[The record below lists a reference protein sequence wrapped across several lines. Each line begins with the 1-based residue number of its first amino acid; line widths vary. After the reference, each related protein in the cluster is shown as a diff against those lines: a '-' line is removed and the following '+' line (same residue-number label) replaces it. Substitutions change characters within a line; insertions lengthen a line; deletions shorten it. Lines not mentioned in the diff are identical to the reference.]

1 MLWMELPCAVGAV
14 EQVIDRCLLAAK
26 RT

>member
-1 MLWMELPCAVGAV
+1 MELPCAVGAV